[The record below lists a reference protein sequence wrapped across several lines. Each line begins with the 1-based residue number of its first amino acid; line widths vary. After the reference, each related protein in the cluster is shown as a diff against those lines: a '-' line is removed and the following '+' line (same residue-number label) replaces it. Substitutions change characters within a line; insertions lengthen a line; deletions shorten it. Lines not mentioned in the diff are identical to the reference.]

1 MDYKRYAKQFEERPA
16 CLRNCIRA
24 FVAGGLVC
32 VLGYFFQSWFLGF
45 GMEEKTAGTWSTV
58 MLIVMA
64 QILTGLGCYDPLA
77 KTWGAGVIVP
87 ITGFANAV
95 VAPAM
100 EYKAE
105 GPVLGAGAKIFSL
118 SGPVILCGVALSW
131 IVGVVYWILDV
142 I

>member
-1 MDYKRYAKQFEERPA
+1 MEYKRYAKQFEDRPA
-16 CLRNCIRA
+16 VLRNCIKA

-32 VLGYFFQSWFLGF
+32 LLGCFFQSWFLGF
-45 GMEEKTAGTWSTV
+45 GMEKEVAGTWSTV
-58 MLIVMA
+58 SLIVIA
-64 QILTGLGCYDPLA
+64 QILTGLGWYDSLG

-95 VAPAM
+95 VAPAI

-105 GPVLGAGAKIFSL
+105 GPVLGVGAKIFSL
-118 SGPVILCGVALSW
+118 SGPVILSGVALSW

-142 I
+142 L